1 MRLEAVS
8 VVTKKP
14 TIQKVLSE
22 WEFYTL
28 AADACYYREEYKEA
42 SRTFCK
48 TVELLEPWLEKESKQ
63 LWKIMHLFVI
73 SCHNA
78 AHALGKFG
86 RHKEAEYYYSHAHF
100 RLLSL
105 ISIQNMPK
113 SLMESALMELRAT
126 FLQLTDY
133 LTGKNKMELAANI
146 KEESLRVV
154 KQNCAGFNGDVFIA

>member
-1 MRLEAVS
+1 MA
-8 VVTKKP
+8 KKQ
-14 TIQKVLSE
+14 TIQGVLSD

-28 AADACYYREEYKEA
+28 AADACYYREEFKEA
-42 SRTFCK
+42 SRTFSK

-78 AHALGKFG
+78 AHSLGRLG

-105 ISIQNMPK
+105 ISLHNMPK
-113 SLMESALMELRAT
+113 GLMEQALLELRAT
-126 FLQLTDY
+126 FFQLTDY
-133 LTGKNKMELAANI
+133 LLGKNKLELAANI

-154 KQNCAGFNGDVFIA
+154 RQNCTGFNGDVFVA